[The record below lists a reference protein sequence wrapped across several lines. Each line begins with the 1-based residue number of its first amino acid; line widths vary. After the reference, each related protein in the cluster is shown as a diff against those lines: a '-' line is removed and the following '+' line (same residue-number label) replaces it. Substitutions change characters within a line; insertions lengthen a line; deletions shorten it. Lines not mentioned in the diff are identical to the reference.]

1 MTRSF
6 PKAVVLPVLASVAL
20 IVAAT
25 VAAAG
30 ASGQRNASLQQR
42 LDSLVA
48 AGPPGAV
55 LLIRNGADT
64 QRLVSG
70 VGEVANKTPMRADD
84 LFRIASLNKSY
95 TAAVVLQLVGEGKL
109 RLDDNVEHW
118 LPGLVPNGRN
128 ITIRELLNHTSGLF
142 DHEKDQR
149 ILAPYLKGD
158 FGHYWA
164 PIQLVRMAVSH
175 TPNFAPGKGEE
186 YSSTNYILA
195 GLIVEKVTGHSI
207 GAELR
212 NRIFRPLH
220 LSDTSYPTTPA
231 IPGPHAHGYFVRE
244 HPPAIDVTGISPSIS
259 PSAGAIF
266 ASADDVADFYR
277 ALLSGHVL
285 KPELLEAMETTH
297 AQKKYNVPGQ
307 RPGRGPDRLHDR
319 RQPRRRCGPL
329 DRRDRPGEGRHQRPV
344 PQLRLDRATPVLLVA
359 PPPGFPGD
367 DRSPGRGVR
376 GRHGVARVLGQA
388 VPLVAQVP

>member
-6 PKAVVLPVLASVAL
+6 PKAVVVPVLASVAL

-55 LLIRNGADT
+55 LLIRNGGDT

-175 TPNFAPGKGEE
+175 TPNFPPGKGEE

-195 GLIVEKVTGHSI
+195 GLIVEKVTGRSI
-207 GAELR
+207 GTELR

-231 IPGPHAHGYFVRE
+231 IRGPHAHGYFVLE
-244 HPPAIDVTGISPSIS
+244 HPPAIDVTGISPSIA
-259 PSAGAIF
+259 PSAGAIV
-266 ASADDVADFYR
+266 ATADDVADFYR
-277 ALLSGHVL
+277 ALLSGQVL

-297 AQKKYNVPGQ
+297 AQKKYDVPGQ
-307 RPGRGPDRLHDR
+307 RYGLGLMSWPTS
-319 RQPRRRCGPL
+319 CGIAW
-329 DRRDRPGEGRHQRPV
+329 GHVG
-344 PQLRLDRATPVLLVA
+344 A
-359 PPPGFPGD
+359 FPGY
-367 DRSPGRGVR
+367 
-376 GRHGVARVLGQA
+376 QA
-388 VPLVAQVP
+388 VAFTSADGTRQAVLMVNLDPTAESAATLSQFYKLIDTAFCSAA